1 MSNRTAHTA
10 PKTRATLRIG
20 GPFARASLRL
30 VGSRF
35 AVILSGE
42 LVQSLFHFVLNI
54 LLARELSARDYGLF
68 AIVFTVGAVGITYIR
83 ALVAVPATLHLTRSR
98 GRPAAR
104 GYDVMFGSGAALVSA
119 LMALVVGLAL
129 VPVIGLGALAG
140 GAFVGLYAFRSYL
153 RVILVARGQ
162 PRIAGLSDLVYASC
176 GMVFL
181 GLGMWGEGAALLDQ
195 AFFVIA
201 LAHAVAIAASY
212 GALRERLRFS
222 LHARARARYL
232 VIWRALAWSLAGIT
246 SLTVQGQGLTLLLA
260 FVIGPGAYAPIAATL
275 VLYAPLRIATVAL
288 TNMLLPD
295 ISSLLAKGQVR
306 EAHRIVVRSAA
317 AIGGACLVYGA
328 MMLVALPEIEALL
341 FKDRFDGE
349 PMNWIGIGVWSIVTL
364 ALLYTIPRAF
374 LEASAAFRTITEIAV
389 ASAVLGF
396 VIMIPTLT
404 FLPAS
409 FALVGLGASEAMT
422 LLFSVRAF
430 LIPASASGKTIARA
444 SNLLE

>member
-1 MSNRTAHTA
+1 MR
-10 PKTRATLRIG
+10 R
-20 GPFARASLRL
+20 

-42 LVQSLFHFVLNI
+42 LVQSLFHFMLNI
-54 LLARELSARDYGLF
+54 VLVRELGARDYGLF
-68 AIVFTVGAVGITYIR
+68 AIVFTVGAVGVTYIR

-119 LMALVVGLAL
+119 QMALAVGLGL
-129 VPVIGLGALAG
+129 VPVIGRGALAG

-153 RVILVARGQ
+153 RIVLVARGRTQ
-162 PRIAGLSDLVYASC
+162 IAGVSDLVYASC
-176 GMVFL
+176 GIIFL
-181 GLGMWGEGAALLDQ
+181 GLSIRGEGAALLDRT
-195 AFFVIA
+195 FLVIA
-201 LAHAVAIAASY
+201 LAHAVAIAVSY

-222 LHARARARYL
+222 MHARTRARYL
-232 VIWRALAWSLAGIT
+232 AIWRALAWSLAGIT
-246 SLTVQGQGLTLLLA
+246 CLTVQGQGLTLLLA

-295 ISSLLAKGQVR
+295 ISSLLARGQAR
-306 EAHRIVVRSAA
+306 EAHRVVVRSAA
-317 AIGGACLVYGA
+317 VIGGVCILYGA
-328 MMLVALPEIEALL
+328 IMLVALPAIEAVL

-349 PMNWIGIGVWSIVTL
+349 PMGWIGVGVWSIVTL

-374 LEASAAFRTITEIAV
+374 LEASAAFRTITEVAL

-396 VIMIPTLT
+396 VIMVPALTL
-404 FLPAS
+404 LPAS
-409 FALVGLGASEAMT
+409 FALVGLAASEAMT
-422 LLFSVRAF
+422 LLYSVQAF
-430 LIPASASGKTIARA
+430 RVRVGI
-444 SNLLE
+444 